1 MHGPIFPVE
10 NTKNLKKISVKNI
23 CKLSVKYAVLSD
35 QGKVHDSSK
44 CKIHSEECIVKTAWF
59 LLEVCIF
66 DF

>member
-1 MHGPIFPVE
+1 M
-10 NTKNLKKISVKNI
+10 
-23 CKLSVKYAVLSD
+23 LSVKYAVLSD

-66 DF
+66 DFSTSIKYVVENEGSQK

>member
-1 MHGPIFPVE
+1 M
-10 NTKNLKKISVKNI
+10 
-23 CKLSVKYAVLSD
+23 LSVKYAVLSD